1 MRIMVA
7 DDSST
12 MRTIV
17 KRHLA
22 SIGVDDVV
30 EAKDGDD
37 AVEKFK
43 SQAVDLVLTDWNM
56 PGKTGLEVL
65 KEIRKTDGKIPVI
78 MITTEADKSR
88 VMEAVE
94 AGATNYLVKPFTA
107 EMFKDKMAKYI
118 D

>member
-1 MRIMVA
+1 MKIMVA

-22 SIGVDDVV
+22 SIGVDDVI

-65 KEIRKTDGKIPVI
+65 KEIRKTD
-78 MITTEADKSR
+78 AL
-88 VMEAVE
+88 AVDRFRR
-94 AGATNYLVKPFTA
+94 ALRQRNGYVRSDASLRY
-107 EMFKDKMAKYI
+107 
-118 D
+118 

>member
-1 MRIMVA
+1 MKVMVA

-43 SQAVDLVLTDWNM
+43 LHSVDLVLTDWNM
-56 PGKTGLEVL
+56 PGRTGLEVL
-65 KEIRKTDGKIPVI
+65 KEIRKTDAKIPVI

-107 EMFKDKMAKYI
+107 EMFKEKLEKYI